1 MMQKWACGLTYLGS
15 QYHGWQ
21 KQPTITKTV
30 ESNVVEALSSIA
42 SHPVD
47 IVCAGRTDAGV
58 HALNQVIHFSS
69 DADRKPDNWLLG
81 ANRVLPPDI
90 KLQWV
95 VPVDDGF
102 HARYS
107 ATSRRYCYVIY
118 NAPLS
123 NPWLEGRVVWL
134 PKRLQH
140 IEAMQE
146 AAKSLIGEHDFS
158 SFRDQD
164 CQARHPIRTISSF
177 ELVKH
182 KHFCVFYCEANAFL
196 HHMVRNMMG
205 VLIDVGLGRQ
215 SVSWVKQVLA
225 ARDRSAAGVTAPP
238 TGLYLADVRYGKPWS
253 GVFPAPLQL
262 QFPLLS
268 EV

>member
-1 MMQKWACGLTYLGS
+1 MITAVFVRACDAKMGMWSYYLGS

-21 KQPTITKTV
+21 QPTIARLLKLKW
-30 ESNVVEALSSIA
+30 SALSSVA
-42 SHPVD
+42 SHPVLLRSHGCW
-47 IVCAGRTDAGV
+47 CACA
-58 HALNQVIHFSS
+58 QSSFHFSS

-81 ANRVLPPDI
+81 ANRELPVDI

-95 VPVDDGF
+95 VPVDDDF

-123 NPWLEGRVVWL
+123 HPWLEGRVVWL
-134 PKRLQH
+134 PRRLLH
-140 IEAMQE
+140 IEGMQE

-164 CQARHPIRTISSF
+164 CQARHPVRTISSF
-177 ELVKH
+177 DLVKH

-215 SVSWVKQVLA
+215 PVSGDKCLQREIVL
-225 ARDRSAAGVTAPP
+225 
-238 TGLYLADVRYGKPWS
+238 
-253 GVFPAPLQL
+253 LQA
-262 QFPLLS
+262 
-268 EV
+268 